1 MGCRMPQ
8 RAKTE
13 RLEARITSRQ
23 KRLLSD
29 AADLFGETVTQ
40 FVLRAAEERANM
52 TLHDDNLFRLAE
64 KDRVALIDALSN
76 PPRPNKA
83 LRRGYRI
90 YKEKFG

>member
-1 MGCRMPQ
+1 MPQ

-52 TLHDDNLFRLAE
+52 ILHDDNLFRLAE
-64 KDRVALIDALSN
+64 KDRVALIRALSN
-76 PPRPNKA
+76 PPHPNKA
-83 LRRGYRI
+83 LRRGYKV
-90 YKEKFG
+90 YKETFG

>member
-1 MGCRMPQ
+1 MGCGMPQ

-52 TLHDDNLFRLAE
+52 ILHDDNLFRLAE
-64 KDRVALIDALSN
+64 TDRVALIDALSH

-83 LRRGYRI
+83 LRRSYKV
-90 YKEKFG
+90 YKETFG